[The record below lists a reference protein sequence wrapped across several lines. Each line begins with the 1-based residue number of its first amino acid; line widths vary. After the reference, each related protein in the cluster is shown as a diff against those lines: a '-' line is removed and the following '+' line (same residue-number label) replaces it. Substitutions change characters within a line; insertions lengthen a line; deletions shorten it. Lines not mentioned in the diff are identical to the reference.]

1 MRSRALP
8 LAGFSSSGMSRMT
21 MSPSSFWA
29 ASMARIWPI
38 CPPPT
43 SAIFLRMSVSFVGFR
58 GSALDVAFPS
68 FLEFW
73 ILDPVHDV
81 VGERGARDARRPAG
95 DEHLLLVLAGDV
107 EGHLQVL
114 APVG

>member
-21 MSPSSFWA
+21 MSPSSLWA

-43 SAIFLRMSVSFVGFR
+43 SAIFLRMSVSFMDFKGL
-58 GSALDVAFPS
+58 ALDVAFPS
-68 FLEFW
+68 FLEFGV
-73 ILDPVHDV
+73 LDPVHDV
-81 VGERGARDARRPAG
+81 VGELRSRHPCRPAG
-95 DEHLLLVLAGDV
+95 DEQLLFVLAGDV
-107 EGHLQVL
+107 EGHFQVP
-114 APVG
+114 AF